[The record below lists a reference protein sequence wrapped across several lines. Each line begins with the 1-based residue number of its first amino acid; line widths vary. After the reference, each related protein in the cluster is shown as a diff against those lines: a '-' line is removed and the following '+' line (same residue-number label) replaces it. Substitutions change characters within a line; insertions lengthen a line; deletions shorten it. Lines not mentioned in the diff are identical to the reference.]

1 MGSVEALFRG
11 TTVFGRKS
19 SKKADKKPVEKVE
32 KKKAAKAAAA
42 PKSRK
47 VKAPAGPVRKLPT
60 NVYTVML
67 LISFLSMLLATIF
80 MFVELSRYGGIGS
93 WNS

>member
-19 SKKADKKPVEKVE
+19 SKKADKKPAEKIE
-32 KKKAAKAAAA
+32 KKKPAKAAA

-67 LISFLSMLLATIF
+67 LISFLSMLLATIM
-80 MFVELSRYGGIGS
+80 MFIELSSYGGIGS